1 MIQQLSFILIAFL
14 LVLLNGFFVA
24 AEFALVKLRNTRLQA
39 IKARYGVRGNIL
51 EKVHSH
57 LDTYLS
63 ACQLGI
69 TLASLGLGWIGE
81 PAFAEL
87 LEPLLTK
94 LGIFS
99 HSTITGIAFFTA
111 FFIISFLHIV
121 VGELA
126 PKSMAIRQPQK
137 ISLWTALP
145 LYYFY
150 WLMYPFIWL
159 LNTSANF
166 TLKSLGSAAE
176 YETENSYYSSDELR
190 LIHNVSRLHGELDKE
205 EAEILDNVLDFA
217 ELKVADIMRPADE
230 MVTLSINSS
239 MEQDLKTITRYRY
252 SRYPVYEDDPH
263 KLIGLLHVKDIF
275 FSGKN
280 THNKR
285 SLQKLMRPILSVS
298 TELPAV
304 DLFKQFRG
312 GLSHFAI
319 VKHTSGQVVGFVTL
333 DNILNALLGQ
343 IGDEFNRPLPT
354 WLRTKEGTLLMKG
367 NAPLYVLEKAMDI
380 NLPPTEANT
389 MGGLLLEKLGRLP
402 KVNERVSFDFFD
414 ITAIKIKG
422 PRILLVKVHPKKP
435 QTTDENSL

>member
-1 MIQQLSFILIAFL
+1 MIQQLSFILIAIF

-24 AEFALVKLRNTRLQA
+24 AEFGLVKLRNTRIQA
-39 IKARYGVRGNIL
+39 IKAKFGLRGIIL
-51 EKVHSH
+51 EKVHNQI
-57 LDTYLS
+57 DTYLS

-87 LEPLLTK
+87 LEPLLAYV
-94 LGIFS
+94 GIFS
-99 HSTITGIAFFTA
+99 HTTVTAIAFFTA

-121 VGELA
+121 IGELV
-126 PKSMAIRQPQK
+126 PKSMAIRQPQRM
-137 ISLWTALP
+137 SLWTALP

-166 TLKSLGSAAE
+166 TLKFFGNAAE
-176 YETENSYYSSDELR
+176 YETESTYYSSDELR
-190 LIHNVSRLHGELDKE
+190 LIHNVSRQHGELDKE

-230 MVTLSINSS
+230 LITLSINNSL
-239 MEQDLKTITRYRY
+239 EQDLKTITRYRY

-263 KLIGLLHVKDIF
+263 KFIGLLHVKDLF
-275 FSGKN
+275 FSGKA
-280 THNKR
+280 THSKR
-285 SLQKLMRPILSVS
+285 SLQKLMRPILTVS

-304 DLFKQFRG
+304 DLFQQFRS
-312 GLSHFAI
+312 GLTHFAI
-319 VKHTSGQVVGFVTL
+319 VTHITGQVVGFVTL

-367 NAPLYVLEKAMDI
+367 NAPLYVLEKALDI
-380 NLPPTEANT
+380 TLPPTEANT
-389 MGGLLLEKLGRLP
+389 MGGLVLEKLGRLP
-402 KVNERVSFDFFD
+402 KVNERVNFDLFD

-422 PRILLVKVHPKKP
+422 PRILLVKVHSKKP
-435 QTTDENSL
+435 ETADENSL